1 MHQFKVILQRSMM
14 RKSVFK
20 VQKVWSHQNIAYLL
34 LVEFVDVLLPNEKV
48 ILSRKK
54 YNELFVL
61 KLGKEVTFN
70 LLNNSINIGR
80 DSSISLGDLIELN
93 WVNLEFVSEFTDERK
108 TRFLT
113 YCPKENVLTVDSLV
127 KS

>member
-1 MHQFKVILQRSMM
+1 MM

-34 LVEFVDVLLPNEKV
+34 LVEFVDVLLPNEKL
-48 ILSRKK
+48 ILCRKK

-93 WVNLEFVSEFTDERK
+93 WVNLEFVSEFTDEQK

-113 YCPKENVLTVDSLV
+113 YCPKENVLTVDCLA

>member
-1 MHQFKVILQRSMM
+1 MM

-20 VQKVWSHQNIAYLL
+20 VQKVWTHQNIAYLL
-34 LVEFVDVLLPNEKV
+34 LVEFVDVLLPNGNV

-61 KLGKEVTFN
+61 QLGEEVTFN
-70 LLNNSINIGR
+70 LLNNSINIGQ
-80 DSSISLGDLIELN
+80 DFSISLGDLVELN
-93 WVNLEFVSEFTDERK
+93 WVHLEFVSEYTDERK

-113 YCPKENVLTVDSLV
+113 YCPKENVLTVDCLATS
-127 KS
+127 

>member
-1 MHQFKVILQRSMM
+1 M
-14 RKSVFK
+14 FK

-48 ILSRKK
+48 ILCRKK

-70 LLNNSINIGR
+70 LL
-80 DSSISLGDLIELN
+80 
-93 WVNLEFVSEFTDERK
+93 NLEFVSEFTDERK

-113 YCPKENVLTVDSLV
+113 YCPKENVLTVDCLA

>member
-1 MHQFKVILQRSMM
+1 MM

-34 LVEFVDVLLPNEKV
+34 LIEFMDVLLPNGKV

-61 KLGKEVTFN
+61 QLGKEVNFN
-70 LLNNSINIGR
+70 LLNNSVNLRENFSLSIGEYIN
-80 DSSISLGDLIELN
+80 LN
-93 WVNLEFVSEFTDERK
+93 MANLEFVSEFTDEQK

-113 YCPKENVLTVDSLV
+113 YSPKGNILTIDCLS